1 MQLYATRNMLEKE
14 LESKLVK
21 AVKKQGGLC
30 WKFVSPGTVGVPDRL
45 ALMKSGRIA
54 FVEVKRPGEHLR
66 PIQERRK
73 AQLEELGFKVF
84 ILDSEEKIGE
94 ILNGI

>member
-1 MQLYATRNMLEKE
+1 MLEKE
-14 LESKLVK
+14 LEQKLVR

-30 WKFVSPGTVGVPDRL
+30 WKLTSPGTVGVPDRL
-45 ALMKSGRIA
+45 VLMKGGKMA

-84 ILDSEEKIGE
+84 VLDDIEKIGE